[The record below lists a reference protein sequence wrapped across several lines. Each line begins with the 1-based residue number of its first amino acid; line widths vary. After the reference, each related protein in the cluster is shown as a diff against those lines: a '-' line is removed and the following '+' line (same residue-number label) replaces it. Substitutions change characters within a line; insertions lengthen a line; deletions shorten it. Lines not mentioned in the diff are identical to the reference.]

1 MHIDVVCIYVMCV
14 YIYIYM
20 PIPVA
25 AQSKACVYSRLSVSI
40 VGSNPAGGMDIRLL
54 WMLSAVR

>member
-1 MHIDVVCIYVMCV
+1 MYLRYVCV